1 MQLMNNKIKR
11 KYVNRKFKYEINFWI
26 FGIVCCKE
34 ATEGAAVSTQRPNRK
49 LNSSTDRKLPFIRS
63 IRPILLFIVLFAS

>member
-34 ATEGAAVSTQRPNRK
+34 ATEGAAVSTQRPSRK
-49 LNSSTDRKLPFIRS
+49 LNLSSEIKLIFLIKATL
-63 IRPILLFIVLFAS
+63 I